1 MTRTSFTSYYSQLFV
16 IFIWHHVSQSCSRLG
31 EVEVWEH
38 FVYHAKGMN
47 VISVIGHNL
56 PPGLNLV
63 HISKTLGRKWFFP
76 CFSFIHSF
84 FPCFSFIHATFFT
97 VIIIVIISLVTP
109 LCLSIFTF
117 SLHFFPKFYFLIT
130 WLVIYVLSYILL
142 LIVSKDVHTI
152 AKIAWKKRSPV

>member
-1 MTRTSFTSYYSQLFV
+1 MTRTSFTSYYSLLFV
-16 IFIWHHVSQSCSRLG
+16 IFICHHVSQNCSRLG
-31 EVEVWEH
+31 EVGAWEH
-38 FVYHAKGMN
+38 FVYHAKGIN

-56 PPGLNLV
+56 PQGLNLV

-76 CFSFIHSF
+76 CFSFIHSFIHSF

-117 SLHFFPKFYFLIT
+117 SLHFFPNFYFLIT
-130 WLVIYVLSYILL
+130 WLVICVLSYILL

-152 AKIAWKKRSPV
+152 AKIA